1 MSDLHDEG
9 MKTRR
14 EVLGDEHVDRAIEA
28 TTPFTAAFQD
38 LITRYAW
45 GEIWSRPGLDRRTRS
60 CITLTA
66 LIALGHERE
75 LAMHVRA
82 ALRNGVTPAEI
93 EEVIL
98 QSAIYCGVPAA
109 NSAFAIAQRVVEEE
123 SGGRAGRRWE
133 SSAAGPSGLLL
144 SHLLHLEGIES
155 VVLEDRTQEYVIS
168 RVRAGVLEQGVV
180 NLLRAV
186 GLGARIDAEGLVHD
200 GIEIRFGGRRHRID
214 FKELIGRTIMIYG
227 QNKVIEDLIAIR
239 EDAGGDLRYEVAD
252 VTLDDLETTSPSIR
266 FRHDGRDEVIECDFV
281 VGCDGFHGVSRPSIP
296 DGALTVFERVYAFG
310 WLGILAEVAPSTEE
324 VSYAHHERGF
334 ALHSM
339 RSPTVSRLYIQVP
352 ADDDIAD
359 WPDDRIWA
367 ELHARLAVD
376 DGWELEEGP
385 VIEKGIAPLR
395 SFVAEPMRHGQLFLA
410 GDAAH
415 IVPPTGAKGLNLAV
429 ADVTVL
435 AQALAEYYRSGDES
449 GLDAY
454 SATCLRRVW
463 QAERLSWYLTSM
475 LHLFPENDAFME
487 RLQLAQLDQ
496 LVSSSAAATA
506 LAESY
511 AGQEIL

>member
-1 MSDLHDEG
+1 M
-9 MKTRR
+9 
-14 EVLGDEHVDRAIEA
+14 
-28 TTPFTAAFQD
+28 
-38 LITRYAW
+38 
-45 GEIWSRPGLDRRTRS
+45 
-60 CITLTA
+60 
-66 LIALGHERE
+66 
-75 LAMHVRA
+75 
-82 ALRNGVTPAEI
+82 
-93 EEVIL
+93 
-98 QSAIYCGVPAA
+98 
-109 NSAFAIAQRVVEEE
+109 
-123 SGGRAGRRWE
+123 
-133 SSAAGPSGLLL
+133 
-144 SHLLHLEGIES
+144 
-155 VVLEDRTQEYVIS
+155 
-168 RVRAGVLEQGVV
+168 
-180 NLLRAV
+180 
-186 GLGARIDAEGLVHD
+186 
-200 GIEIRFGGRRHRID
+200 
-214 FKELIGRTIMIYG
+214 
-227 QNKVIEDLIAIR
+227 IEDLIAVR
-239 EDAGGDLRYEVAD
+239 EEAGGDLRYEVED
-252 VTLDDLETTSPSIR
+252 VTLHDLETTSPSIR
-266 FRHDGRDEVIECDFV
+266 FRHDGRDEVVDCDFV

-296 DGALTVFERVYAFG
+296 DGVLTVFERVYAFG

-324 VSYAHHERGF
+324 VAYAHHERGF

-339 RSPTVSRLYIQVP
+339 RSPAVSRLYIQVP

-376 DGWELEEGP
+376 DGWELKEGP

-395 SFVAEPMRHGQLFLA
+395 SFVAEPMRHGRLFLA

-435 AQALAEYYRSGDES
+435 AQALAGYYGSGDES

-475 LHLFPENDAFME
+475 LHLFPDNDAFME
-487 RLQLAQLDQ
+487 RLQLAQLEQ
-496 LVSSSAAATA
+496 LVSSAAAATA